1 MWRPVSLVRS
11 IIFVASL
18 LTTSIVSQGS
28 IKAVR
33 DVMFANAYVYK
44 RHRSAAE
51 FNQHLVAPQN
61 AANAKVNGSIIR
73 TRRALESSFNETA
86 RDTANT
92 VDERSFPTVLPPDTS
107 HKTVL
112 VTGGAGFIGSHVAE
126 ALLERGDSVVI
137 VDNMNDYY
145 SVQVKDRN
153 LAILRNHSKASS
165 SSLKIYKGDICD
177 QALLD
182 RIFEETKPSHV
193 CHMAARAGVRPS
205 VEDPFI
211 YVQTNIMGT
220 TRLLEMAVRYNVTNF
235 VYASSSSVYGGLNQ
249 TSFREDAQIDNPW
262 SPYAATKKSTE
273 LMAATYNHLYGLHS
287 SGLRFFTVYG
297 PRGRPDMAPY
307 IFVDRISRGI
317 PIQQYGDGTAV
328 RDYTFIG
335 DIVDGVLR
343 SLDRA
348 YPCEV
353 FNLGRGD
360 GVILTQFIQL
370 VERFTAK
377 RAKIKV
383 RPMQTGDVPYTMAD
397 LSKAK
402 HLLGYH
408 PAVSFAEGI
417 QRTVAWYN
425 ETHTVKQKPQVLLPS
440 RKAKETSSTDRPV
453 QLGYTLSGDDPP
465 PDRL

>member
-1 MWRPVSLVRS
+1 MPWRPSSLIRS
-11 IIFVASL
+11 FIFVASL
-18 LTTSIVSQGS
+18 LATIVSRGS
-28 IKAVR
+28 IKAVQ
-33 DVMFANAYVYK
+33 DVMFAKHDIYNG
-44 RHRSAAE
+44 HRSAAA
-51 FNQHLVAPQN
+51 FNHRLDAPQN
-61 AANAKVNGSIIR
+61 NISAKDNGNIRR
-73 TRRALESSFNETA
+73 TRMALESSLNETA
-86 RDTANT
+86 LDIVNT
-92 VDERSFPTVLPPDTS
+92 VEERKFPAVLPPDTS

-126 ALLERGDSVVI
+126 ALLERGDFVVI

-145 SVQVKDRN
+145 SVQVKERN

-182 RIFEETKPSHV
+182 RIFQETKPSHV

-249 TSFREDAQIDNPW
+249 TSFREDAQIGHPW

-273 LMAATYNHLYGLHS
+273 LMAATYNHLYGIHS

-307 IFVDRISRGI
+307 MFVDLISRGVHI
-317 PIQQYGDGTAV
+317 EQYGDGTAV
-328 RDYTFIG
+328 RDFTFIG

-360 GVILTQFIQL
+360 GVILKQFIQL

-377 RAKIKV
+377 RAKIQV
-383 RPMQTGDVPYTMAD
+383 LPTQTGDVPYTMAD

-425 ETHTVKQKPQVLLPS
+425 ETHMVKQKPQTLIPS
-440 RKAKETSSTDRPV
+440 RKAKETSSDRQV
-453 QLGYTLSGDDPP
+453 QLEYTLSGDDPP